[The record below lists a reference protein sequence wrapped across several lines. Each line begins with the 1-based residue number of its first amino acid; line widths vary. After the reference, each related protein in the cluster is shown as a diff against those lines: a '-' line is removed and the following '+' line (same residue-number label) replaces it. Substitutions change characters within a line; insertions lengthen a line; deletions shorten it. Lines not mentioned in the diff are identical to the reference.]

1 MVTKKRLFFDIETSF
16 NIGFFWRSGW
26 KERIPPENIIKER
39 AIICI
44 SWKWEGEEEI
54 HHLTWDRNQC
64 DKKMLIE
71 FIQILNTASE
81 IIAHNGDRFDIKWLR
96 TRCLFHRIQMFPA
109 YNTLDT
115 LKVSKS
121 GFNFNSNKLDYIA
134 KYLGVGEKIN
144 TGGIDLWKRVILD
157 NNGEAL
163 EEMVTYCDQD
173 VRVLEAVFN
182 ELNNFI
188 KVKTNFAVAAGGEK
202 FECPECGSVYGRKR
216 KTYHTAMG
224 TPKHNITCK
233 KCSKNYTINNATY
246 MKYLEYKIKNGIK

>member
-1 MVTKKRLFFDIETSF
+1 MITKKRLFFDIETSF
-16 NIGFFWRSGW
+16 NIGFFWRAGW
-26 KERIPPENIIKER
+26 KQTIMPENIIKER

-71 FIQILNTASE
+71 FMKVIANASE

-96 TRCLFHRIQMFPA
+96 TRCLYHRIPAFPT

-134 KYLGVGEKIN
+134 KFLKIGEKVS
-144 TGGIDLWKRVILD
+144 TGGIDLWKKVIL
-157 NNGEAL
+157 NNDEEAL
-163 EEMVTYCDQD
+163 EEMVNYCDHD
-173 VRVLEAVFN
+173 VRILELVFK
-182 ELNNFI
+182 ELNNYT
-188 KVKTNFAVAAGGEK
+188 KPKTNFAVAAGGDK
-202 FECPECGSVYGRKR
+202 FECPECGSNNARKR
-216 KTYHTAMG
+216 KTYYTAMG
-224 TPKHNITCK
+224 TPKHNITCN
-233 KCSKNYTINNATY
+233 KCNKNYVINNTTY